1 MDILI
6 FGIAMLALIA
16 GLAVKLYLVSR
27 ELDNLSRRF
36 RQHREAV
43 RELMKGND
51 RDIEGIREE
60 HIKVMEKLLQVE
72 ELIPADI
79 KEEMGRRDILLREMN
94 DEMER
99 GLKMERT
106 WNDGLQSILNYSAAT
121 GTEATNNE

>member
-6 FGIAMLALIA
+6 FCIAMLVLIA